1 MKQNDSTMKNFNLS
15 KEALPWSCSEMFTIL
30 FLVIF
35 ELQAN
40 AQTAVLGDQ
49 QTQIGGCPL
58 DNEVHFDLAW
68 DESFG
73 LGGALYWTITLIG
86 ESEPEYTGQ
95 YGYYT
100 YGVPDYTQDFAQA
113 YCLNEGCYNVAFSE
127 AGFGGVIGASAP
139 LIITDGNGVNIVEPL
154 IGDLDGYS
162 FQFCVGEV
170 SGCTDPA
177 ACNYNALAEIS
188 ENDLCEYEAVL
199 NMNVDNISNQTSSPV
214 QVRFSYLQG
223 GGFIDE
229 VFMSTDANGS
239 YPVCILNGCYRFK
252 IVSNGANSG
261 FEATITMNGETTP
274 VTYNDQYISFGEG
287 NCIIG
292 CTIPDACSYNP
303 DANISDFNACVFVTP
318 GYDCDGNCLTDP
330 LAASTL
336 ESFSPFEF
344 SIADCESFNPTSSLS
359 IAGFN
364 ENETFDILEGDNGLY
379 SPTGETG
386 TYSIENSCLLNFQGT
401 QYGFDA
407 NSNSLLSLEPEPF
420 EVYYYGATC
429 SIGLA
434 LDVVTLGCTD

>member
-1 MKQNDSTMKNFNLS
+1 MKNFNLS

-35 ELQAN
+35 GLQAN

-49 QTQIGGCPL
+49 QTKIGGCPL

-154 IGDLDGYS
+154 IGDLDDYS
-162 FQFCVGEV
+162 FQFCIGEV